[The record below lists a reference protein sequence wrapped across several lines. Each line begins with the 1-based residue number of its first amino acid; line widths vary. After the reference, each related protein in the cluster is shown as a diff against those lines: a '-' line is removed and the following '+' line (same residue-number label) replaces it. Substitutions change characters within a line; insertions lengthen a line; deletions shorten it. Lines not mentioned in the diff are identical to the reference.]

1 MEEKPRSTGYGV
13 PRLPPGFRFHPT
25 DEELVLQYLKRKVY
39 SSPLPSSI
47 IPDVDHSNYNPWDL
61 PACGG
66 RGCEEVKYFF
76 GLREARNPNRSRRN
90 QAAGS
95 GFWKATGKEKPV
107 TASRCNQVVGMKKV
121 SVFHRG
127 KPPTKT
133 EWIMHEYRLAGPHA
147 TTTTPD
153 STHSSMAARWD
164 WVVCRVFKKKR
175 AAKTKIEM
183 EEEDSRQESSCV
195 TQLSDGSADGE
206 EASSGSM
213 S

>member
-1 MEEKPRSTGYGV
+1 MEEEKPRPGV
-13 PRLPPGFRFHPT
+13 LRLPPGFRFHPT
-25 DEELVLQYLKRKVY
+25 DEELVLQYLKRKVH

-47 IPDVDHSNYNPWDL
+47 IPDVDLSKYNPWDL

-66 RGCEEVKYFF
+66 CGCEEVKYFF
-76 GLREARNPNRSRRN
+76 GLREARNPTRSRRN

-127 KPPTKT
+127 KPPAKT

-147 TTTTPD
+147 TTTSD
-153 STHSSMAARWD
+153 ATHSTTAARWD
-164 WVVCRVFKKKR
+164 WVVCRVFRKKR
-175 AAKTKIEM
+175 AAKTKTEV
-183 EEEDSRQESSCV
+183 EEDNRQDSSCV
-195 TQLSDGSADGE
+195 TQLADGSGDGE
-206 EASSGSM
+206 EATSGSM
-213 S
+213 SLTP

>member
-1 MEEKPRSTGYGV
+1 MEDKPRSTGYGV

-61 PACGG
+61 PACGWYSNLISDTVPLD
-66 RGCEEVKYFF
+66 E
-76 GLREARNPNRSRRN
+76 L
-90 QAAGS
+90 
-95 GFWKATGKEKPV
+95 
-107 TASRCNQVVGMKKV
+107 
-121 SVFHRG
+121 
-127 KPPTKT
+127 
-133 EWIMHEYRLAGPHA
+133 I
-147 TTTTPD
+147 
-153 STHSSMAARWD
+153 SMAARWD

>member
-61 PACGG
+61 PACGWYSNLISDT
-66 RGCEEVKYFF
+66 EVKYFF

-153 STHSSMAARWD
+153 STHVSSYLPLLPLPSP
-164 WVVCRVFKKKR
+164 KKTPT
-175 AAKTKIEM
+175 TKNSHLTFE
-183 EEEDSRQESSCV
+183 
-195 TQLSDGSADGE
+195 
-206 EASSGSM
+206 
-213 S
+213 

>member
-1 MEEKPRSTGYGV
+1 MEEKPRFTGNGV
-13 PRLPPGFRFHPT
+13 LRLPPGFRFHPT

-47 IPDVDHSNYNPWDL
+47 IPEVDLSKYNPWDL

-66 RGCEEVKYFF
+66 CGCEEVKYFF

-107 TASRCNQVVGMKKV
+107 TASRCHQVVGMKKV

-147 TTTTPD
+147 TTTSD
-153 STHSSMAARWD
+153 ATHGTMAARWD

-175 AAKTKIEM
+175 AKIEIG
-183 EEEDSRQESSCV
+183 EDHRQESSCV
-195 TQLSDGSADGE
+195 TELSDGSGDGE

-213 S
+213 SLTP